1 MESQEAKLYRGNE
14 YVKSLCLIGYNDD
27 LDEIVV
33 ENDGTMTVR
42 AMEDVKENG
51 EYVYKQTEYKGITR
65 INFK

>member
-27 LDEIVV
+27 FDEIVV

-51 EYVYKQTEYKGITR
+51 EYVCKQTEYKGITR

>member
-1 MESQEAKLYRGNE
+1 
-14 YVKSLCLIGYNDD
+14 
-27 LDEIVV
+27 
-33 ENDGTMTVR
+33 MTVR

>member
-27 LDEIVV
+27 FDEIVV

-51 EYVYKQTEYKGITR
+51 EYVYKQTEYKRITR

>member
-27 LDEIVV
+27 FDEIVV

-51 EYVYKQTEYKGITR
+51 KYAYKQTQYKGITR

>member
-1 MESQEAKLYRGNE
+1 MNQKAKLYRGNE

-27 LDEIVV
+27 FDEIVV

-51 EYVYKQTEYKGITR
+51 EYVYKQTEYKGVTR

>member
-27 LDEIVV
+27 FDEIVV

-51 EYVYKQTEYKGITR
+51 EYVYNQTEYKGITR